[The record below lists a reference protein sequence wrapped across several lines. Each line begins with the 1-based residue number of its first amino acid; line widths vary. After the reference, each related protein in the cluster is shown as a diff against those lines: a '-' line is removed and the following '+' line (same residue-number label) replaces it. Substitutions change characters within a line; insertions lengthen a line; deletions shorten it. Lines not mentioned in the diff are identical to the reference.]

1 MTARELMR
9 ALELDA
15 VDALQAWI
23 KRLMNIELVR
33 SAGKTQATRY
43 FVDPSMLKSL
53 DFVGTTTLQRI
64 EPHRLMALLMEDIKR
79 YPASAIGDIHERV
92 GQEIPRSRIRRSMQQ
107 LVQEGRIVAAGQR
120 KGTRYS
126 LA

>member
-92 GQEIPRSRIRRSMQQ
+92 GLEIPRSRIRRSMQQ